1 MFFFTIYLENIFNF
15 FTSSTMTGSHWPFL
29 TVYLENTS
37 IFSPPPQWQHQLCS
51 LPSLQWWRK
60 QHFSPPSSKHWC
72 LEIGIRDV
80 VGVWNHWI
88 FVFLKSILICWPHL
102 AHQASCQQIGE
113 VCWRSMLNFHV
124 AVKPAYCK
132 TFEIA
137 PMTFSRH
144 MSCANKRSPLSVS
157 PGVGNQAITEETGD
171 GGCSCPGLRCH
182 PTADDLKTWRE
193 T

>member
-1 MFFFTIYLENIFNF
+1 MFTPAVFYDLSGKYFSSPHHNNRITLTIFNSLSGKYINF
-15 FTSSTMTGSHWPFL
+15 LTSSTMTASALLSSLSSMMAETTFL
-29 TVYLENTS
+29 
-37 IFSPPPQWQHQLCS
+37 
-51 LPSLQWWRK
+51 
-60 QHFSPPSSKHWC
+60 SSFVKTLMFGDWNQRC
-72 LEIGIRDV
+72 
-80 VGVWNHWI
+80 VWNHWI

-171 GGCSCPGLRCH
+171 GGCSCPRLRCH

>member
-1 MFFFTIYLENIFNF
+1 MTASFLLSSLSSMMAETTFLSSFVKTLMFGDWN
-15 FTSSTMTGSHWPFL
+15 
-29 TVYLENTS
+29 
-37 IFSPPPQWQHQLCS
+37 QRC
-51 LPSLQWWRK
+51 
-60 QHFSPPSSKHWC
+60 
-72 LEIGIRDV
+72 
-80 VGVWNHWI
+80 VWNHWTNEHL
-88 FVFLKSILICWPHL
+88 FFWNPFSISWPHL

-144 MSCANKRSPLSVS
+144 MRCAMKRSPLSVS
-157 PGVGNQAITEETGD
+157 PGVGNQAITEEAGD

-182 PTADDLKTWRE
+182 PTADDLETWRE